1 MTDKTASFSVRVP
14 KEIKEIMA
22 NALTRKCFEGMAR
35 QIECG
40 DIELGDNGIV
50 IPEDEDGEWV
60 RDMAHKFNVDVK
72 TFKRRI
78 EGMR

>member
-1 MTDKTASFSVRVP
+1 MTDKTASFSVRVH

-22 NALTRKCFEGMAR
+22 STLTRKCFEGMAR
-35 QIECG
+35 QIENG
-40 DIELGDNGIV
+40 EIELNDNGIV
-50 IPEDEDGEWV
+50 IPEDKDGEWV
-60 RDMAHKFNVDVK
+60 RDMAHELNIDVK